1 MGRSSP
7 QYGEGGCPDFCQV
20 LSIGLFDGIS
30 ALRVAMDLL
39 QAPMAG
45 HIAVESNEMA
55 RRVVEANFPDSL
67 QVNDVREVDE
77 DMVLQWSLRY
87 SNVGLVLIGSGPPC
101 QGVSGLNADRRGALR
116 DARSNLFSHVPRIAG
131 LCKVKFPWALVKTL
145 AENVASMD
153 ATDCQVMNEA
163 YELRPWYIDASGLSL
178 AHRPRLYWCDWE
190 LGEGEGVT
198 ILRGSDGRLPLEGE
212 IILDS
217 QVEAP
222 AFLEPYLG
230 GREAADLYHCQTF
243 PGAYAET
250 GWVAWVPRTRGSSLE
265 ARSASFPSLSIQGL
279 AVCSTTRGVE
289 DSQCAR
295 A

>member
-1 MGRSSP
+1 
-7 QYGEGGCPDFCQV
+7 
-20 LSIGLFDGIS
+20 
-30 ALRVAMDLL
+30 MDLL

-131 LCKVKFPWALVKTL
+131 LCKVKFPWALV
-145 AENVASMD
+145 
-153 ATDCQVMNEA
+153 
-163 YELRPWYIDASGLSL
+163 I
-178 AHRPRLYWCDWE
+178 
-190 LGEGEGVT
+190 T